1 MIRALILCPLAALAL
16 AGCSGKAQTPDA
28 DPAATTAPG
37 KPNPW
42 SSDGAMPA
50 AADPKAPAAPAPAP
64 PAADAPGSKPA
75 APGNPWNKDGAPGP
89 APAASAAPASDAK

>member
-1 MIRALILCPLAALAL
+1 MIRALILYPLAALTL

-28 DPAATTAPG
+28 AATTAPG

-50 AADPKAPAAPAPAP
+50 AADPKAPAAPA
-64 PAADAPGSKPA
+64 AAAPGSKPA
-75 APGNPWNKDGAPGP
+75 ASGNPWNKDGVPGP
-89 APAASAAPASDAK
+89 APVASAAPAK